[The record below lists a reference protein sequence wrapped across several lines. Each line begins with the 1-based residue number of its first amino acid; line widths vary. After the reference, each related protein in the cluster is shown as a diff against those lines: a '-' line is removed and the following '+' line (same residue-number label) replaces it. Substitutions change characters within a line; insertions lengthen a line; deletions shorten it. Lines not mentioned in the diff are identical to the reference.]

1 MVKLQVLRF
10 MGIFTIMKLSIVIMC
25 VLTLLFALTWVMV
38 YCPSNFLSQQ
48 SLVFSSEIKDPSQ
61 DLPIDE
67 YFDYHSKKLDE
78 DIKSGKAIVGFA
90 ANENNKKKIKP
101 KKIKIPMNLYGD
113 DSFQKMVDQLDHWKE
128 PGEKYQFLASSQNVT
143 IYRTPRG
150 DAGLFEYKL
159 YAYLPDAPPDQIA
172 EVFLDNKYRVYWDE
186 YVTELSVVQKNEK
199 GPDVIYFNVDF
210 PFPLANRD
218 YVYARETRHMNH
230 NDEDLVVIVMH
241 SVLEHNVPEKKSA
254 IRVDDYH
261 QSLAMKKVGDH
272 GTQAFIQYYDNPK
285 GSIPSW
291 LVNWAAKTGVPAF
304 LKDLQRA
311 CNGLPAYRKKHPTTQ
326 VF

>member
-1 MVKLQVLRF
+1 

-25 VLTLLFALTWVMV
+25 VLSLLFALTWVMV

-48 SLVFSSEIKDPSQ
+48 SIAFSSEIKDRN
-61 DLPIDE
+61 DLSIDE
-67 YFDYHSKKLDE
+67 YFDYHDKKLSE
-78 DIKSGKAIVGFA
+78 AVASGKAVVGFA
-90 ANENNKKKIKP
+90 SNEKKEKVKQ
-101 KKIKIPMNLYGD
+101 KELKIPMELYGD
-113 DSFQKMVDQLDHWKE
+113 DSFQNMVDQLDHWKE
-128 PGEKYQFLASSQNVT
+128 PGKNYEFLASSQNVT
-143 IYRTPRG
+143 IFRTPRG
-150 DAGLFEYKL
+150 NAGLFEYKL
-159 YAYLPDAPPDQIA
+159 YAYLPDAPPDQIS

-218 YVYARETRHMNH
+218 YVYARETRHISH
-230 NDEDLVVIVMH
+230 DDEDLIVIVMH
-241 SVLEHNVPEKKSA
+241 SVLAHNVPEKKSA

-261 QSLAMKKVGDH
+261 QSLAMKKAGDH

-326 VF
+326 KF